1 MPTLEGIV
9 FVPLAIYYFLKRPDL
24 LFPLL
29 IVSAVFQASSIVSS
43 GPIGLQPYYFVALL
57 FILRFWL
64 QSWTSPISLA
74 AVRTPIRALAL
85 FGLVGVASAVI
96 LPMVFAGTPVY
107 DPKNGIDAGYLQQAP
122 LHLQMGNFAQAVF
135 LIINILVVI
144 AAGKQVGNVQKTHRA
159 FTNALYIT
167 VFFVFIQFVFFELGI
182 NFPASLLNNN
192 PGYGVVNLTATQIR
206 PNGSFTE
213 PSMAGAALA
222 CFAGAYLASY
232 MAGKGSIIRGALAA
246 LACLLVGSSSSLL
259 AVVLLVISLFVA
271 YPIIRWPGYVNVHRF
286 RRLAWFFGAVVVST
300 AILFVPSIQQML
312 ISQTIGKGETWS
324 ALVRLGADAYAAG
337 LALKTY
343 GLGVGLGGNRPS
355 SLVLSLLSQVG
366 VVGLALFVYATM
378 SAFLGL
384 PREHRWIGWAGFSLL
399 LAMAFGVPDISF
411 PFVWAMLGL
420 AVQSKAAGE
429 VSAETLHPA

>member
-1 MPTLEGIV
+1 VPTLEGIV

-29 IVSAVFQASSIVSS
+29 IVAAVFQASSIVSS
-43 GPIGLQPYYFVALL
+43 GPIGLQPYYIVALL

-64 QSWTSPISLA
+64 QSWTSPIALA
-74 AVRTPIRALAL
+74 AVRTPIRVLAL

-96 LPMVFAGTPVY
+96 LPIVFAGTLVY
-107 DPKNGIDAGYLQQAP
+107 DPKNGIDAGYLQQVP
-122 LHLQMGNFAQAVF
+122 LHLQMGNFAQAIF
-135 LIINILVVI
+135 LIINILVVV
-144 AAGKQVGNVQKTHRA
+144 AAGKQVSNVQKTHRA
-159 FTNALYIT
+159 LAYALYIT
-167 VFFVFIQFVFFELGI
+167 VFFVFLQFACFELGI

-192 PGYGVVNLTATQIR
+192 PGYGVVNLTETQIR

-222 CFAGAYLASY
+222 CFAGAYLATY
-232 MAGKGSIIRGALAA
+232 MAGKSSITKGALAV

-259 AVVLLVISLFVA
+259 AVVLLVITLFAA
-271 YPIIRWPGYVNVHRF
+271 YPMIRWPGYINLHRI
-286 RRLAWFFGAVVVST
+286 RRLALFFGAGIVCA

-312 ISQTIGKGETWS
+312 ISQTVGKGETWS

-355 SLVLSLLSQVG
+355 SLALSLLSQVG
-366 VVGLALFVYATM
+366 VLGLALFVYAVA
-378 SAFLGL
+378 SAFVGL
-384 PREHRWIGWAGFSLL
+384 PKEHRWIGWAGFGLF
-399 LAMAFGVPDISF
+399 LAMALGVPDLSF

-420 AVQSKAAGE
+420 AVQSKAASA
-429 VSAETLHPA
+429 VSPDALHSA

>member
-57 FILRFWL
+57 FILRYRL
-64 QSWTSPISLA
+64 QSWTSPIALA
-74 AVRTPIRALAL
+74 AVRTPIRALAM

-96 LPMVFAGTPVY
+96 LPVVFAGTLVY
-107 DPKNGIDAGYLQQAP
+107 DPKLGIDAGYLQQVP
-122 LHLQMGNFAQAVF
+122 LHLQMGDFAQAVF

-144 AAGKQVGNVQKTHRA
+144 AAGKQLANVENAHRA
-159 FTNALYIT
+159 LSYALYLT
-167 VFFVFIQFVFFELGI
+167 VFFVFVQFACFELRI
-182 NFPASLLNNN
+182 NFPAFLLNNN
-192 PGYGVVNLTATQIR
+192 PGYGVVNLTETQIR

-222 CFAGAYLASY
+222 CFAGAYLARY
-232 MAGKGSIIRGALAA
+232 MAGKDSIIKGGLAA
-246 LACLLVGSSSSLL
+246 LTCLLVGSSSSLL

-271 YPIIRWPGYVNVHRF
+271 HPVLRWPGHINLHRV
-286 RRLAWFFGAVVVST
+286 RRLAWFFGALVFSA
-300 AILFVPSIQQML
+300 AILFVPPIQQML

-337 LALKTY
+337 LVLKTY

-366 VVGLALFVYATM
+366 VVGLALF
-378 SAFLGL
+378 AFAALSIFARL
-384 PREHRWIGWAGFSLL
+384 PKEHRWIGWAGCALL
-399 LAMAFGVPDISF
+399 IAMALGVPDISF
-411 PFVWAMLGL
+411 PFVWAMLAL
-420 AVQSKAAGE
+420 AVQAKAANK
-429 VSAETLHPA
+429 VTATALPSA